1 MAVDKSGEGW
11 LVKGDPVGDKA
22 FGRPDLA
29 DLEDHLNS
37 VLPHSDN
44 ETDLFLDTHGYTYN
58 DIQNSHAKAPNINVE
73 SFNRTGG
80 KHDKKVLSSIVNQW
94 KEGHL
99 NKVWG
104 KRGERLGDAQTNTA
118 PVKAEVAPVPPV
130 PDEDAEAVAKRI
142 LNPQTVQP
150 AVVRGG
156 DYSTSPKKIE
166 EIFGKEAE
174 VLDPAS
180 EQPLTPDEQER
191 IANARLLS
199 TPALLSAYGVEAKIS
214 DLPEQIQK
222 EISATLAPLK
232 RPIAS
237 EIKKRNES
245 VGKTLVKDFGS
256 SFFDDPL
263 VPSDT
268 RERASLRNNLKRL
281 VNTELPD
288 ETKKKLQQH
297 IDLIDELN
305 PLIQERQFYS
315 GNITNTAGPERMSVG
330 YEPNP
335 MIGDDFLISKSFG
348 RKADGLQRQ
357 VQSSITKYQ
366 RDVDPRGIGDAV
378 RTRNRTTGTLEQ
390 AGVGGQWDKPTGR
403 GDSSDSADEINLPTQ
418 SELESYA
425 IQIGQPDL
433 IKKALEQ
440 PEHKRYAW
448 LKSQLQFIPPEELNV
463 INRPTGQTED
473 LKDSQRPNTAL
484 NRARN
489 WSEQADLGGPEMN
502 RELDFDE
509 NVDPEIIASQI
520 AQEDG
525 IKAPDGADY
534 QTILQADRILRER
547 RGGKSAAQT
556 MAENDARDLAGESD
570 RFLADTAEDE
580 HLMQASGL
588 PEWPEYQNAKE
599 VQDKVGLG
607 KDDITPLEPDESI
620 GDLTPDEMFAASVA
634 SIKDGLLKRAL
645 LQRDVADAVAIQDF
659 DRQQKERSSGLNR
672 AIISSGGGIEEV
684 ADNSGESVDD
694 GRVSAGKG
702 RKDSSGIMFGETG
715 PSGVTAQSSRLAAN
729 KRLQTSNWMKSK
741 RNEFEQN
748 IEPAL
753 DEFVGKWTEDNRSKI
768 ENLIAQG
775 VDPSS
780 LLDKATADFYQT
792 VLDSGDFMGETSPF
806 ASLYMKDTLKDKFY
820 PVSDLAFPNKARPI
834 QRAAY
839 EGAIRKQV
847 EDAIAA
853 AGKGEYVKQAD
864 ATLSESIKYEQEQD
878 LYNFWREV
886 TDLERSI
893 QSVKNKGQK
902 ARALERKLSNVRI
915 SSMKAEGQYKDFFG
929 EDALREQWDKFNG
942 LGSDITVTASTPD
955 KQQRLNAL
963 KSAGSP
969 AKVFFDNVQD
979 AQEFVAGMPKY
990 ESGKAKA
997 ELLGDNIVSLKQ
1009 SALDE
1014 AVKKGKIGNQ
1024 SYTQVQKLYKADDP
1038 EAADLDTVFADDTY
1052 NTLIATV
1059 ELSDPASYN
1068 GEGNHSDAIRQLVQ
1082 SARDAGIQGVYY
1094 DSKNNTLEIIKPHG
1108 IESTGWTDSVAAFV
1122 ASQGNILRRGDTGRD
1137 SPTRWAAGRAKRN
1150 VAKRSDTRIHRG
1162 LRRSGR
1168 GTEPA

>member
-1 MAVDKSGEGW
+1 M
-11 LVKGDPVGDKA
+11 
-22 FGRPDLA
+22 
-29 DLEDHLNS
+29 
-37 VLPHSDN
+37 
-44 ETDLFLDTHGYTYN
+44 
-58 DIQNSHAKAPNINVE
+58 
-73 SFNRTGG
+73 
-80 KHDKKVLSSIVNQW
+80 
-94 KEGHL
+94 
-99 NKVWG
+99 
-104 KRGERLGDAQTNTA
+104 
-118 PVKAEVAPVPPV
+118 
-130 PDEDAEAVAKRI
+130 
-142 LNPQTVQP
+142 QP

-348 RKADGLQRQ
+348 RKAEGLQRQ

-378 RTRNRTTGTLEQ
+378 RTRNRTTGALEQ

-440 PEHKRYAW
+440 PEHKRYTW

-473 LKDSQRPNTAL
+473 QKDSQRPNTAL

-520 AQEDG
+520 AQKDG
-525 IKAPDGADY
+525 IKAPDGMDFR
-534 QTILQADRILRER
+534 TILQ
-547 RGGKSAAQT
+547 T
-556 MAENDARDLAGESD
+556 N
-570 RFLADTAEDE
+570 
-580 HLMQASGL
+580 
-588 PEWPEYQNAKE
+588 
-599 VQDKVGLG
+599 
-607 KDDITPLEPDESI
+607 
-620 GDLTPDEMFAASVA
+620 LTPDEMFAASVA

-672 AIISSGGGIEEV
+672 AIVSSGGAIEEV

-729 KRLQTSNWMKSK
+729 KRLQTSNWMESK

-753 DEFVGKWTEDNRSKI
+753 DEFVGKWTEDNRSEI

-878 LYNFWREV
+878 LHNFWREV

-893 QSVKNKGQK
+893 QGVKNKGQK

-1024 SYTQVQKLYKADDP
+1024 SYTQVQKFYKADDP

-1059 ELSDPASYN
+1059 ELSDAASYN
-1068 GEGNHSDAIRQLVQ
+1068 GEGNYSDAIRQLVQ